1 MGIVCFTLNPN
12 AKECMCKVQLL
23 VTALTLM
30 TQMSRRKVGLKV
42 WWIRWPP
49 CLCCLS
55 LPPVR
60 LGYWTLWLLSQPASR
75 HTVSVALS
83 KQIDL
88 ISRHM
93 MCKGLCWRK
102 GCDVRFWCCHQR
114 AKPLSPWSVQP
125 PRLPPS
131 SPPSHPPPPPHPR
144 LFLAQRTGS
153 LPRYIGSR

>member
-1 MGIVCFTLNPN
+1 MPKNVC
-12 AKECMCKVQLL
+12 AKYNFWWPLWPWWHKWAEEKW
-23 VTALTLM
+23 
-30 TQMSRRKVGLKV
+30 V
-42 WWIRWPP
+42 WKFDESDDPHVSVASP
-49 CLCCLS
+49 S
-55 LPPVR
+55 PPVR